1 VEDPGDRAGQW
12 SPAADL
18 SVTTPRDS
26 ALALLESVGRLLN
39 AGNGMEATLAG
50 VADAIRAALPSEAVT
65 LWLREPGHATWR
77 AVGSPPLPHPA
88 VGMASLDQLPPGRD
102 GTLRL
107 PLVHEGDRLGVLEA
121 IVPNGDIAAV
131 SAVLEVLAAFL
142 APYLAAAELS
152 TDLAHEVAIQSRE
165 IDEQRRFISLVI
177 DSLPVGLY
185 VVDREYRIQ
194 IWNRKRE
201 TGTQGVRRTD
211 VIGRPVFDVLT
222 RQNPEMLRAEFDQ
235 VFATGATIQHEIE
248 VVAGGETRWFRITKI
263 PMRLEGDAITH
274 VITVGEDVTE
284 MRLNQGKVLQGEKLA
299 AIGQLA
305 AGVMHEINNPLATI
319 GACVAAIEG
328 RLGEP
333 DPIAQATVREYL
345 QIIDKEVERC
355 TGIVDGLLD
364 FSRPKGRAK
373 QAVALNGVVEDALFL
388 LKHHGRFGQ
397 LAVTR
402 ELDPH
407 LPAVVANAEQL
418 IQALMA
424 LLLNAVDAMEA
435 GGRLTVRTGKSRSRP
450 EEVFVD
456 VEDTGTGIPR
466 SELAKIFEPFYTTKP
481 PGQGTG
487 LGLSICYGILQ
498 EHGGRIEAESQL
510 GEGSRFRIILPVA
523 GKR

>member
-1 VEDPGDRAGQW
+1 V
-12 SPAADL
+12 SPH
-18 SVTTPRDS
+18 RDS
-26 ALALLESVGRLLN
+26 ALALFESVGRLLN
-39 AGNGMEATLAG
+39 AGDGMDATLTG
-50 VADAIRAALPSEAVT
+50 VTDAIRSGLPAEAVT
-65 LWLREPGHATWR
+65 LWLREPAQPPWR
-77 AVGSPPLPHPA
+77 AIGSPPPA
-88 VGMASLDQLPPGRD
+88 PPAAGLASLDRLPAGAA
-102 GTLRL
+102 GAVRL
-107 PLVHEGDRLGVLEA
+107 PLVHEGEQLGLLEA
-121 IVPNGDIAAV
+121 ILAEADRAGG

-152 TDLAHEVAIQSRE
+152 TDQAHEVAIQSRE

-235 VFATGATIQHEIE
+235 VFGTGATIQHEIE

-284 MRLNQGKVLQGEKLA
+284 MRLNQAKVLQGEKLA

-319 GACVAAIEG
+319 GACVAAMEG

-333 DPIAQATVREYL
+333 DPVAQATVRQYL

-355 TGIVDGLLD
+355 TGIVNGLLD

-373 QAVALNGVVEDALFL
+373 QAVSLNGVVEDALFL
-388 LKHHGRFGQ
+388 LKHHNRFGQ

-407 LPAVVANAEQL
+407 LPAVHANAEQL
-418 IQALMA
+418 IQAVMA
-424 LLLNAVDAMEA
+424 LLLNAVDAMEK
-435 GGRLTVRTGKSRSRP
+435 GGRLSVRTSKSRSRP
-450 EEVFVD
+450 DEVFID

-466 SELAKIFEPFYTTKP
+466 SELVKIFEPFYTTKP

-487 LGLSICYGILQ
+487 LGLSVCYGIVQ
-498 EHGGRIEAESQL
+498 EHGGRVEVESQL
-510 GEGSRFRIILPVA
+510 GEGSRFRMVLPVG

>member
-1 VEDPGDRAGQW
+1 
-12 SPAADL
+12 
-18 SVTTPRDS
+18 VTPHHRDA
-26 ALALLESVGRLLN
+26 ALALLETVGRLLN

-50 VADAIRAALPSEAVT
+50 VTDAVRAALPAEAVT
-65 LWLREPGHATWR
+65 IWLREPGRATWY
-77 AVGSPPLPHPA
+77 AIGSPPPPGPA
-88 VGMASLDQLPPGRD
+88 SGLASLDQLPPARAGAM
-102 GTLRL
+102 RL

-121 IVPNGDIAAV
+121 NGPGDDGVAGAR
-131 SAVLEVLAAFL
+131 VLEVLAAFL

-222 RQNPEMLRAEFDQ
+222 RQNPDMLRAEFDE
-235 VFATGATIQHEIE
+235 VFRTGVSIQHEIE
-248 VVAGGETRWFRITKI
+248 VMAGGETRWFRISKI

-284 MRLNQGKVLQGEKLA
+284 MRLHQAKVLQGEKLA
-299 AIGQLA
+299 ALGQLA

-328 RLGEP
+328 RLGDP

-355 TGIVDGLLD
+355 TGIVNGLLD

-373 QAVALNGVVEDALFL
+373 QPVAINAVVEDALFL
-388 LKHHGRFGQ
+388 LKHHRRFGQ

-407 LPAVVANAEQL
+407 VPPVVANSEQL

-435 GGRLTVRTGKSRSRP
+435 GGRLTVRSGRSRARP
-450 EEVFVD
+450 DEIFID
-456 VEDTGTGIPR
+456 VEDTGIGIQR
-466 SELAKIFEPFYTTKP
+466 SEQAKIFEPFYTTKP

-487 LGLSICYGILQ
+487 LGLSICYGIVQ
-498 EHGGRIEAESQL
+498 EHAGRIDVESKL
-510 GEGSRFRIILPVA
+510 GEGSRFRIILPVS

>member
-1 VEDPGDRAGQW
+1 
-12 SPAADL
+12 
-18 SVTTPRDS
+18 VTTYRDS
-26 ALALLESVGRLLN
+26 ALALFESVGRLLN
-39 AGNGMEATLAG
+39 AGNGIEATLAG
-50 VADAIRAALPSEAVT
+50 VADAVRTGLPAEAVT
-65 LWLREPGHATWR
+65 LWLREPAHATWR
-77 AVGSPPLPHPA
+77 AVGSPPPTVPTAGLP
-88 VGMASLDQLPPGRD
+88 SLDQLPAGA
-102 GTLRL
+102 GGAVRL
-107 PLVHEGDRLGVLEA
+107 PLVHEGERLGMLEA
-121 IVPNGDIAAV
+121 IVADGDRAGV
-131 SAVLEVLAAFL
+131 SAVLEVLTAFL

-235 VFATGATIQHEIE
+235 VFSTGATIQHEIE

-274 VITVGEDVTE
+274 VITVGEDITE
-284 MRLNQGKVLQGEKLA
+284 MRLNQAKVLQGEKLA

-319 GACVAAIEG
+319 GACIAAMEG

-333 DPIAQATVREYL
+333 DPVAQATVRQYL

-355 TGIVDGLLD
+355 TGIVNGLLD

-373 QAVALNGVVEDALFL
+373 QAVSLNGVVEDALFL
-388 LKHHGRFGQ
+388 LKHHNRFGK

-407 LPAVVANAEQL
+407 LPSVVANAEQL
-418 IQALMA
+418 IQAVMA
-424 LLLNAVDAMEA
+424 LLLNAVDAMEQ
-435 GGRLTVRTGKSRSRP
+435 GGRLAVRTGKSRSRP
-450 EEVFVD
+450 DEVFID

-466 SELAKIFEPFYTTKP
+466 SELLKIFEPFYTTKP

-487 LGLSICYGILQ
+487 LGLSICYGIVQ
-498 EHGGRIEAESQL
+498 EHGGRVEVESQL
-510 GEGSRFRIILPVA
+510 GEGSRFRIILPVG

>member
-1 VEDPGDRAGQW
+1 VATADRDA
-12 SPAADL
+12 
-18 SVTTPRDS
+18 

-39 AGNGMEATLAG
+39 AGNGMEATLIG
-50 VADAIRAALPSEAVT
+50 VAEAVRAALPAEAVT
-65 LWLREPGHATWR
+65 VWLREPGRATWY
-77 AVGSPPLPHPA
+77 AVGSPAPDRST
-88 VGMASLDQLPPGRD
+88 VGLISLDQLPAGGAD
-102 GTLRL
+102 TLRI
-107 PLVHEGDRLGVLEA
+107 PLVHEGDRLGILET
-121 IVPNGDIAAV
+121 VVSNGADGTG
-131 SAVLEVLAAFL
+131 VLEVLAAFL

-152 TDLAHEVAIQSRE
+152 ADLAHEVAIQSRE

-222 RQNPEMLRAEFDQ
+222 RQNPEMLRSEFDQ
-235 VFATGATIQHEIE
+235 VFRTGTTLTHEIE
-248 VVAGGETRWFRITKI
+248 VVAGGETRWFRLTKI

-274 VITVGEDVTE
+274 VITVGEDVTDA
-284 MRLNQGKVLQGEKLA
+284 RINQAKVLQGEKLA
-299 AIGQLA
+299 ALGQLA

-319 GACVAAIEG
+319 GACVAAIEN
-328 RLGEP
+328 RVGEP
-333 DPIAQATVREYL
+333 DPVAQATVRDYL

-355 TGIVDGLLD
+355 TGIVNGLLD

-373 QAVALNGVVEDALFL
+373 QPVTLNAVVEDALFL
-388 LKHHGRFGQ
+388 LKHHRRFGQ

-407 LPAVVANAEQL
+407 LPPVTANPEQL

-435 GGRLTVRTGKSRSRP
+435 GGRLTVRSGRSRARP
-450 EEVFVD
+450 DEVFVD
-456 VEDTGTGIPR
+456 VEDTGGGIPH
-466 SELAKIFEPFYTTKP
+466 SEQTKIFEPFYTTKTQ
-481 PGQGTG
+481 GQGTG
-487 LGLSICYGILQ
+487 LGLSICYGIVQ
-498 EHGGRIEAESQL
+498 EHGGRIEVESRL
-510 GEGSRFRIILPVA
+510 GEGSRFRITLPVG